1 MRISYLINSL
11 FNDYPVFIDYRN
23 NVRQCADSRK
33 VGIFFIYSV
42 AVALKSAN
50 KLENHADACVFTEI
64 TFAVRAMRINN
75 GNSLGKNVADF
86 MVVCY
91 YDINTQFICKPYL
104 LNCRNSVIDG
114 NNKLCSVLGKILY
127 SLRRNSVALRHSVGD
142 IIIDICPLLSQIE
155 VQKRCRGNTVGV
167 IVAENCNFFARI
179 DSTAYTLDRLIH
191 IDNFKRVPE
200 KPVGK
205 KEALNFLRVCHFP

>member
-11 FNDYPVFIDYRN
+11 FNDYPVFIDYGN
-23 NVRQCADSRK
+23 NVRQRADSRK

-50 KLENHADACVFTEI
+50 KLENHADTCVFTEI

-75 GNSLGKNVADF
+75 GNRLGQNVADL
-86 MVVCY
+86 MMIGY
-91 YDINTQFICKPYL
+91 YDLHTQFIGKPYL

-114 NNKLCSVLGKILY
+114 YNELRAVLGEFPY
-127 SLRRNSVALRHSVGD
+127 SLRRNSVALRYSVGD
-142 IIIDICPLLSQIE
+142 IIIDICALLSQIE
-155 VQKRCRGNTVGV
+155 VQKRCRGNTVSV

-179 DSTAYTLDRLIH
+179 DSRAYTLDRLIH
-191 IDNFKRVPE
+191 IDNFKRIPE
-200 KPVGK
+200 KTVGK
-205 KEALNFLRVCHFP
+205 KEALNFLRVCHLP